1 MLTRELKY
9 KSIYDEHTDKKN
21 LQRFNERFEK
31 IINDRFGD
39 GVKQLNY
46 GNKETG
52 SLNTSFNTY
61 TNYNNCSIQ
70 LDMSFKYSVKRKLI
84 TKDDDVY
91 NDHDLEIVLN
101 NRSQLMYVYIKGL
114 YITPQGNGLGTYII
128 TNMIQ
133 LLKEIPSIKFIA
145 LMPEQG
151 ANDFWKKVG
160 FVDISQDDHFE
171 LIKST
176 HVCYSDHLIYPLIE
190 FTIK

>member
-9 KSIYDEHTDKKN
+9 KSIYEEHTDKKN
-21 LQRFNERFEK
+21 LQTFNERFEK

-61 TNYNNCSIQ
+61 TNYNNCSIL
-70 LDMSFKYSVKRKLI
+70 LDMSFKYSVKSKLI

-160 FVDISQDDHFE
+160 FVDISQDEDFR

-176 HVCYSDHLIYPLIE
+176 LVCYSDHLIYPLIE